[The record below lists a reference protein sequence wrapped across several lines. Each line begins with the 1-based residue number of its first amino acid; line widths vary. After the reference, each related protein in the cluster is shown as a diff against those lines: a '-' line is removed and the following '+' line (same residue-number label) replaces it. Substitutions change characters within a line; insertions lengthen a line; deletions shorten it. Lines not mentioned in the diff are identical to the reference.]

1 MAVGFN
7 STKNAFKEAVMWGYT
22 LSGFNGGEIFTSD
35 AEFESENEA
44 YKHAINALTDDL
56 YAGSCEV
63 WEEDDES

>member
-22 LSGFNGGEIFTSD
+22 LIGFDGGEIFTSD
-35 AEFESENEA
+35 AEFESKGEA
-44 YKHAINALTDDL
+44 NKHAINALTDEP

-63 WEEDDES
+63 WEDDDES